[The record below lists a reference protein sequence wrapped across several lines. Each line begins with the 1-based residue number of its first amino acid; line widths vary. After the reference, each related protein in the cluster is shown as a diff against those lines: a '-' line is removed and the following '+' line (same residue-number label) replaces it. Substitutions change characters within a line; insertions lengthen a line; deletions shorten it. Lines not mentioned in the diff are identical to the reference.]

1 MARRRR
7 LRRDAQ
13 SSFKDAHG
21 DLLRLDDV
29 VLLHGDLIG
38 TPGADSRTFGFRIA
52 VAREKVVHFSFRC
65 HNSFGSIPSQC
76 PPTHLYARG
85 RFSFGADVDPFNFA
99 QAVFRPRI
107 AFFVAGHGI
116 QSSADEE
123 KTSANACKRRVK
135 FRPTI
140 AWITMLDKLILFHWR
155 RMCLAALRSDAELI
169 FFYRKRFEELF
180 CFNSELRRPCSRSL
194 DSLSVSR
201 SGKSSS
207 ELSSLM
213 VRNPVVGNS
222 LEPKGWS
229 Y

>member
-65 HNSFGSIPSQC
+65 HNLFGSIPSQC

-99 QAVFRPRI
+99 QAVSARGLLFSSQAMVFR
-107 AFFVAGHGI
+107 V
-116 QSSADEE
+116 
-123 KTSANACKRRVK
+123 
-135 FRPTI
+135 RPT
-140 AWITMLDKLILFHWR
+140 R
-155 RMCLAALRSDAELI
+155 
-169 FFYRKRFEELF
+169 RKRLRTPAKGGS
-180 CFNSELRRPCSRSL
+180 NSDLP
-194 DSLSVSR
+194 
-201 SGKSSS
+201 
-207 ELSSLM
+207 
-213 VRNPVVGNS
+213 
-222 LEPKGWS
+222 
-229 Y
+229 